1 MQFLLS
7 KETVERYYISLH
19 WPCTYDKDSKKCQEM
34 LLLIEAACKSA
45 VFASEPF
52 WDGLETLND
61 ENGLGVSRLHVALE
75 IDQIRDLVS
84 ELVHRGIDLRVSK

>member
-7 KETVERYYISLH
+7 KETVNRYYISLH
-19 WPCTYDKDSKKCQEM
+19 WPCAYDRESEKCQEM
-34 LLLIEAACKSA
+34 LRLIEAACEST

-61 ENGLGVSRLHVALE
+61 DDGLGVSRLHVALE
-75 IDQIRDLVS
+75 VDQITDLMS

>member
-7 KETVERYYISLH
+7 KETVNRYYISLH
-19 WPCTYDKDSKKCQEM
+19 WPCAYDRESEKCQEM
-34 LLLIEAACKSA
+34 LRLIEAACKST

-75 IDQIRDLVS
+75 IDQIRDLMS